1 MSEEVLEIFEEKINI
16 LKGIRDELLSD
27 NPETEF
33 VIDIN
38 DPKEKR
44 QIVLNQIYDRQQ
56 ESLKHLKLSI
66 KYLEDSMYKLGYDFD
81 DEPID
86 YDDLWDI

>member
-27 NPETEF
+27 SPETEF

-44 QIVLNQIYDRQQ
+44 QIVLNQIYDRQHFTHQ
-56 ESLKHLKLSI
+56 ILSEAENI
-66 KYLEDSMYKLGYDFD
+66 Q
-81 DEPID
+81 P
-86 YDDLWDI
+86 